1 MITTDNV
8 WALWSKYASRSAQ
21 LMREMNEAME
31 QQDTEKYDMLLNKY
45 NIVSVKVE
53 ALAELLEIAQW

>member
-31 QQDTEKYDMLLNKY
+31 QQDTDRYDVLLNEY
-45 NIVSVKVE
+45 SIVSIKVDV
-53 ALAELLEIAQW
+53 LDELLRSVQ

>member
-1 MITTDNV
+1 MITIDNV

-31 QQDTEKYDMLLNKY
+31 QQDTKKYDVLLNEY
-45 NIVSVKVE
+45 SVVSVKVE
-53 ALAELLEIAQW
+53 ALAELLESVND

>member
-31 QQDTEKYDMLLNKY
+31 QQDTERYDVLFNEY
-45 NIVSVKVE
+45 NVVSVKVDV
-53 ALAELLEIAQW
+53 LDELLGGVK